1 LVILTWRSSSTRV
14 TNGTA
19 WERSFDPEVEEA
31 GVSLVQ
37 RHIVEPP
44 ETRMVLENV
53 AWETYVAL
61 ADQRRGSV
69 PRMVY
74 DNGVLEMM
82 SPQREHENI
91 GRLIGRMI
99 ETYSELRDI
108 EIISVASVTVKR
120 SDLSKAYEAD
130 ESYYV
135 THAAELLGK
144 RELDFQI
151 DPPLDL
157 VVEVE
162 ITSSAIRKL
171 LLFAA
176 MKVPEVW
183 RHNGESLNMYRLE
196 NEAYVPIDSS
206 VELPG
211 LAAERINQ
219 HLARRDSIG
228 ETKLI
233 QRFRKAVS
241 GPGDTAPPDRPQNC

>member
-1 LVILTWRSSSTRV
+1 
-14 TNGTA
+14 
-19 WERSFDPEVEEA
+19 
-31 GVSLVQ
+31 VSIAQ

-44 ETRMVLENV
+44 ETRMVLQNV
-53 AWETYVAL
+53 AWDTYVAL
-61 ADQRRGSV
+61 AEQRRGSV
-69 PRMVY
+69 PRMTY

-82 SPQREHENI
+82 SPHREHENI
-91 GRLIGRMI
+91 GRLVGRMI

-135 THAAELLGK
+135 THAPELLGK
-144 RELDFQI
+144 RELDFEV
-151 DPPLDL
+151 DPPPDL

-162 ITSSAIRKL
+162 ITSSAIKKMP
-171 LLFAA
+171 LFAA

-183 RHNGESLNMYRLE
+183 RHDGESLTMYRWE

-206 VELPG
+206 LELPG
-211 LAAERINQ
+211 LTARRINQ
-219 HLARRDSIG
+219 TLANRDSIG

-233 QRFRKAVS
+233 RSFRSTIIRGGTGA
-241 GPGDTAPPDRPQNC
+241 GTPPGDSPDHR

>member
-1 LVILTWRSSSTRV
+1 MTAACRGVEAITQWMETVHSQETRV
-14 TNGTA
+14 
-19 WERSFDPEVEEA
+19 SI
-31 GVSLVQ
+31 VQ

-53 AWETYVAL
+53 AWDTYVAL
-61 ADQRRGSV
+61 AEQRRGSV
-69 PRMVY
+69 PRMTY

-91 GRLIGRMI
+91 GCLVGRMI

-108 EIISVASVTVKR
+108 EIISVASVTVQR

-135 THAAELLGK
+135 THAVELLGK
-144 RELDFQI
+144 RELFEV
-151 DPPLDL
+151 DPPPDL

-162 ITSSAIRKL
+162 ITSSAIKKM

-183 RHNGESLNMYRLE
+183 RHDGESLTMYRLE

-206 VELPG
+206 LELPG
-211 LAAERINQ
+211 LTARRINQ
-219 HLARRDSIG
+219 TLANRDSIG

-233 QRFRKAVS
+233 RSFRKTI
-241 GPGDTAPPDRPQNC
+241 DAPESTHN